1 MEVGL
6 LATLFFILAAAA
18 IGGLAVKFIKLQ
30 PLIGYILVG
39 MILGSFLPGKASVEK
54 LAEIG
59 IILLLFSVGLE
70 LSLSRLS
77 RVFRI
82 ATLGATIQIIL
93 VTLISYFVLLSLGMS
108 MPTALVLSLG
118 FSLSS
123 TAVVVKILSDRGE
136 METIHAEV
144 MIGWLLVQD
153 LAVIPM
159 MVLLP
164 VLARLNE
171 GGLVLELGKALGF
184 AAIVVSGV
192 IFLGRM
198 AVPFLTHQ
206 VAGSNSR
213 ELLVISAVALALGT
227 AYLGSFF
234 GISPALGAFLAG
246 VVISETQENHAIFAE
261 TRPLRDLFVALFFV
275 TLGFLVTPSV
285 IINNFWLIL
294 SLTAFILILKATVIF
309 LLSLFLGYRGKI
321 AVATGLGLAQVGEFS
336 FILFSVGKTL
346 GLLSF
351 ETTSIGITTT
361 LMTLILTP
369 LFFKSIVP
377 VWRKLRVVTKDFPQL
392 NKAFTGW
399 GRKDKVKTERFKNHI
414 IICGYG
420 RVGSWVGKALD
431 SMGIPF
437 VVIDYNQKKVQEVRM
452 KGIPVIYGDP
462 AEPEILDYADIRD
475 ARAIVVAIP
484 DRVIQEEVVTRVQT
498 VAPGVKIISR
508 VHFDEDWER
517 LKTFKVDKII
527 QPEFEAAL
535 AIVRSILASF
545 GKSKEEVAKKLKSLR
560 QSHSRQF

>member
-1 MEVGL
+1 
-6 LATLFFILAAAA
+6 
-18 IGGLAVKFIKLQ
+18 
-30 PLIGYILVG
+30 
-39 MILGSFLPGKASVEK
+39 
-54 LAEIG
+54 
-59 IILLLFSVGLE
+59 
-70 LSLSRLS
+70 
-77 RVFRI
+77 
-82 ATLGATIQIIL
+82 
-93 VTLISYFVLLSLGMS
+93 
-108 MPTALVLSLG
+108 
-118 FSLSS
+118 
-123 TAVVVKILSDRGE
+123 
-136 METIHAEV
+136 METIDAEV
-144 MIGWLLVQD
+144 MIGWLVIQD

-159 MVLLP
+159 MVILP
-164 VLARLNE
+164 VLARLE
-171 GGLVLELGKALGF
+171 GGGFILGLGKALGS
-184 AAIVVSGV
+184 ATIVVMGV

-198 AVPFLTHQ
+198 VTPFLMHQ
-206 VAGSNSR
+206 IAGSNSR

-227 AYLGSFF
+227 AYLGSFL

-294 SLTAFILILKATVIF
+294 ALTAFVLILKTIVIF

-336 FILFSVGKTL
+336 FILFSVGKAL

-369 LFFKSIVP
+369 LFFKSVVP

-399 GRKDKVKTERFKNHI
+399 DRKSKVKTRRFKNHI

-420 RVGSWVGKALD
+420 RIGGWVGKALD

-498 VAPGVKIISR
+498 VAPEVKIISR

-535 AIVRSILASF
+535 AIVRSILVSF
-545 GKSKEEVAKKLKSLR
+545 GKSKEEVARKLKSLR
-560 QSHSRQF
+560 QSHSKQF